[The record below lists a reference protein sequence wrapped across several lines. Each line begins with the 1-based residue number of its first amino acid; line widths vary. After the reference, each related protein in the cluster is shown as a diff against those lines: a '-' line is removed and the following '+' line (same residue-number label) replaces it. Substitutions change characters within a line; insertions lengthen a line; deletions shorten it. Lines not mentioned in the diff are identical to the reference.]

1 MSGELLLEVFLELC
15 CVLTSFTSLEERLP
29 SSSVEI
35 KINLL
40 TNVQF
45 VTQ

>member
-1 MSGELLLEVFLELC
+1 MSGELLLKVFLELC
-15 CVLTSFTSLEERLP
+15 CMLMSFTSLEERLP

-40 TNVQF
+40 KNVQF
-45 VTQ
+45 VMQ